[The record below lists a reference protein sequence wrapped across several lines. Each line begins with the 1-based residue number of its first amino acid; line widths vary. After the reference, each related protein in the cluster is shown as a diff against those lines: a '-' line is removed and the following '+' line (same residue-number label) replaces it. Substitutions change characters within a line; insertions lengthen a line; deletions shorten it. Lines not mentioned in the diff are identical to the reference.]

1 MGSAKLPSFIFSL
14 LIALIFLNLLSKFA
28 AQNLHSSLPRPP
40 ANNKQFTEK
49 PWESLL
55 RPPSRPPSRPPGSD
69 HQWPNQ
75 PIRISPPPPF

>member
-14 LIALIFLNLLSKFA
+14 LIALIILNLLSKFA
-28 AQNLHSSLPRPP
+28 AQNLHSPPPRPP
-40 ANNKQFTEK
+40 ANNKQFTGK

-55 RPPSRPPSRPPGSD
+55 RPPSRPPGSD

-75 PIRISPPPPF
+75 PVRTSPPPPF